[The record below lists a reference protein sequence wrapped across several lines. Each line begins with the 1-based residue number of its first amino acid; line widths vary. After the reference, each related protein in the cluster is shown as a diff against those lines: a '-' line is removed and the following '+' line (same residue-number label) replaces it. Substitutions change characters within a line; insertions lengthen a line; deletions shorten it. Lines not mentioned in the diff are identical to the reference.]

1 MRRRRRRDATIG
13 RRDLFRAAGGA
24 LLLRGI
30 PGCYTSKGT
39 DDGVCNTEE
48 APDVRLPPSDWLR
61 GARIAGLNAYAE
73 VTVCDVG
80 PALDQMQAERVSVV
94 EVDSDLSAYLDEAGF
109 VEQLRVVHL
118 CAREAHKRGMRCIAY
133 YPVLEALTADVATT
147 PHSMFKDHPDWVQ
160 IGIDGKPNYFVGGGG
175 RVFWVEPG
183 EESAWL
189 CPTSGY
195 ADYYIQRVQ
204 RLAGTALDGLWGDV
218 PLLSD
223 IVGVWPCV
231 NATCNAKFK
240 ADTGLDAP
248 TKADWTNPTFV
259 RWVTWRH
266 GVIRDL
272 EQRIL
277 AGAKQIRQ
285 DFEIIIETVSM
296 DYTSCTVQG
305 LDGAHAD
312 DGQVHRVWE
321 IDAVSDATAMRNATA
336 DDWYSMVAMMKHARG
351 SSKPRPS
358 WVFCYGKETDD
369 AERVMALCIAT
380 GNSPYET
387 KIPEINT
394 SCGSP
399 YRKKMYGWLERHPQI
414 LLSES
419 GNETAVVFSSYSRDI
434 LDQAKGV
441 ALYTSTNKA
450 DTLWWTTEDEDSAK
464 DTQYIADWRGFNKFL
479 IQNHVPFDVVTTP
492 HMDDQ
497 TLGRYRTIIAPSPA
511 SLGEAEIDRLVA
523 WVMNGGAL
531 VLTGTEGGK
540 WDENGLPRA
549 TPLLMQKLGLDPAN
563 TEASWKT
570 QMIGMGSVRQYPPRA
585 GALFF
590 NGDASGTELIEDA
603 FRDQIDVDG
612 PPGLLYEIRNA
623 DSGELVVVFANMEGL
638 GADEQVGTFA
648 PHDIGFN
655 CTINLGMRQVAQVVI
670 TAPNDDPT
678 KEDQIVQFST
688 TPDGRIA
695 FAVGL
700 HAVAAAI
707 ISFK

>member
-1 MRRRRRRDATIG
+1 MRG
-13 RRDLFRAAGGA
+13 L
-24 LLLRGI
+24 
-30 PGCYTSKGT
+30 PGCYTTKGT

-48 APDVRLPPSDWLR
+48 APDVRLPPSDWIR
-61 GARIAGLNAYAE
+61 GARVAGLAAFADI
-73 VTVCDVG
+73 TVCDVG
-80 PALDQMQAERVSVV
+80 PAMDQLQAERVSVV
-94 EVDSDLSAYLDEAGF
+94 EVDGDLSSYLDEAGF
-109 VEQLRVVHL
+109 VEQLRVLHL

-133 YPVLEALTADVATT
+133 YPVLESLTPDVATT

-160 IGIDGKPNYFVGGGG
+160 VGMDGKSNYFIGGGG
-175 RVFWVEPG
+175 RVFWVDPG
-183 EESAWL
+183 EESAWC

-195 ADYYIQRVQ
+195 ADYYIDRVQ

-248 TKADWTNPTFV
+248 TMANWNDPVFV
-259 RWVTWRH
+259 RWITWRH
-266 GVIRDL
+266 QLIWDL

-285 DFEIIIETVSM
+285 DFEIVIETVTM
-296 DYTSCTVQG
+296 DYTSGTVQG

-312 DGQVHRVWE
+312 DGQIHRVWE
-321 IDAVSDATAMRNATA
+321 IDAVSDATGMRNAA
-336 DDWYSMVAMMKHARG
+336 KDDWYSMVAMMKYARG

-358 WVFCYGKETDD
+358 WVFCYGLQPDD
-369 AERVMALCIAT
+369 AERVMSLCLTT

-387 KIPEINT
+387 QIPQINT

-419 GNETAVVFSSYSRDI
+419 ANETAVIFSSFSRDI

-441 ALYTSTNKA
+441 GLYTQTNMA

-464 DTQYIADWRGFNKFL
+464 ETQYIADWRGFNEFL
-479 IQNHVPFDVVTTP
+479 VQNHVPFDVVTTP

-497 TLGRYRTIIAPSPA
+497 TLARYRTIVAPSPA
-511 SLGEAEIDRLVA
+511 SLGDDAINRIYN
-523 WVMNGGAL
+523 WVNNGGQL
-531 VLTGTEGGK
+531 IFTGTEAGA
-540 WDENGLPRA
+540 WDEAGLAR
-549 TPLLMQKLGLDPAN
+549 TQPLLMQKLGIDPATTDADWN
-563 TEASWKT
+563 VLT
-570 QMIGMGSVRQYPPRA
+570 IGMGSVRHYPPRA

-590 NGDASGTELIEDA
+590 NGDSSGCEPLEDA
-603 FRDQIDVDG
+603 FQDQIDIDG
-612 PPGLLYEIRNA
+612 PPDLLVEVRNA
-623 DSGELVVVFANMEGL
+623 DTGEFVVVFGNMVGL
-638 GADEQVGTFA
+638 GADEQVGVFA
-648 PHDIGFN
+648 PKDIGFN
-655 CTINLGMRQVAQVVI
+655 CTLNLGMRQVAQVVL

-678 KEDQIVQFST
+678 KEDQIVPFSV

-695 FAVGL
+695 FGVAL
-700 HAVAAAI
+700 HAIAAAI
-707 ISFK
+707 VSFK